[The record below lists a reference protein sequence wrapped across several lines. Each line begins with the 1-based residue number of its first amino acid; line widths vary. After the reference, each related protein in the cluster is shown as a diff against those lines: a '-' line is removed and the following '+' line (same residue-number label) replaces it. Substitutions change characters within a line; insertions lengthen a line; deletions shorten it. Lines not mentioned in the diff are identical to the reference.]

1 MFYWT
6 VSRRPESRAGAHACK
21 HGPIAPS
28 EGGFRD
34 FLPAAGLLAAGL
46 MGLTA
51 SWMLSGTQSGQYLVV
66 TAPSSSLVDSVNLV
80 TRTGGRLAATSS
92 LPNVV
97 IAGSSQTH
105 FAASLRKAGA
115 WLAVSVPAVAGCGA
129 PSSSQEQTS

>member
-1 MFYWT
+1 MISWT
-6 VSRRPESRAGAHACK
+6 IHRRAESRACASRK
-21 HGPIAPS
+21 GPSPQ
-28 EGGFRD
+28 GGLRD

-46 MGLTA
+46 VGLTA
-51 SWMLSGTQSGQYLVV
+51 GWLLSGTQSGQYLVV
-66 TAPSSSLVDSVNLV
+66 MAPTSSLVDSVNLV

-97 IAGSSQTH
+97 IAGSSQAH

-129 PSSSQEQTS
+129 PSSQEQTS